1 MKQIYSGFVFLLCS
15 IAVAAQVKNP
25 EINWGDYMK
34 RQTMRWDSISTSY
47 YTGILLG
54 NGLLGTNIYKEDDYT
69 IRFDIGRTDV
79 TDQREHQGTAL
90 SEALISRPRLP
101 IGRMTL
107 KTIGKI
113 TGAKMSLDIYNAK
126 AEGTIYTSK
135 GSLEF
140 SSFVAANSNVIYIRA
155 KGTQQEKNIS
165 WQFVAEN
172 SKSPRM
178 NQNNTGNP
186 EVYPENPAFSLKKSG
201 IFSLCHQLLL
211 NGGGYATAWTAK
223 KGPNES
229 TMLISV
235 GYDGEGQ
242 LDEVKEATT
251 AINTFIAAKMPVVF
265 AAHQKWWHQFY
276 QQSFLSLP
284 DQRMESFYW
293 IQLYKLA
300 AATRANKPMVDLM
313 GPWFTSK
320 TPWPGI
326 WWNLNTQLTYSPIF
340 ASNHMELGKSLFNTL
355 NKNLANLIANVPTEW
370 QKDAAAI
377 GRTTGYDLVSPLLEA
392 NKEHGQFEL
401 GNLTW
406 VMFYYH
412 QYYAYTKDREELT
425 KYIYPLLKRSVNHL
439 LYHLKKDEAGVFHLP
454 SSFSPE
460 YKYAE
465 DANYALS
472 SLRWGLQTLIALD
485 KKEGLKDA
493 DREKWESVLEHLVP
507 YPVDSTGL
515 MIGKDVALTSSH
527 RHYSH
532 LLMIYPYRLINADQ
546 PENRELIEK
555 SLNHWISL
563 KGALQGYTFTGA
575 ASINAM
581 MGKGNESCEL
591 LNQLFDQFIKPN
603 TLYQESGPVIE
614 TPLSAATS
622 IQELLIQSWAGKIRV
637 FPAVPDQ
644 WKNVSFDKLRAE
656 GGFLVS
662 ANREDGA
669 TSFIRI
675 FSTKGDSCQVQTDMK
690 VSMVSSDKR
699 KELAFTVF
707 EHEGKMNLSF
717 STIPGETILLS
728 AGYDTSKFNILPV
741 KSTIRENWS
750 WGLKTKA
757 FAGSKQGG
765 G

>member
-15 IAVAAQVKNP
+15 VAVAAQVKNP
-25 EINWGDYMK
+25 EINWSDYMK

-69 IRFDIGRTDV
+69 IRFDVGRTDV

-135 GSLEF
+135 GTLEF
-140 SSFVAANSNVIYIRA
+140 SSFVASNSNVIYIRA
-155 KGTQQEKNIS
+155 KGTQQEKNIN
-165 WQFVAEN
+165 WQFVAEAG
-172 SKSPRM
+172 KSPRM

-186 EVYPENPAFSLKKSG
+186 EVYVENPAFSLKKSG
-201 IFSLCHQLLL
+201 IFSICQQALL

-235 GYDGEGQ
+235 GYDPAGQ

-251 AINTFIAAKMPVVF
+251 AINTFITAKMPVVF

-340 ASNHMELGKSLFNTL
+340 ASNHLELGKSLFNTL
-355 NKNLANLIANVPTEW
+355 NKNLTNLISNVPEEW
-370 QKDAAAI
+370 RKDAAAI

-406 VMFYYH
+406 VMFYYY
-412 QYYAYTKDREELT
+412 QYYSYTKDREELT

-485 KKEGLKDA
+485 KKEELKDA
-493 DREKWESVLEHLVP
+493 DREKWESVLAHLVP
-507 YPVDSTGL
+507 YPVDDTGL
-515 MIGKDVALTSSH
+515 MIGKDVPLTSSH

-581 MGKGNESCEL
+581 MGKGNQSYDL

-644 WKNVSFDKLRAE
+644 WENVSFDKLRAE

-675 FSTKGDSCQVQTDMK
+675 FSTKGDTCQVQTDMK

-741 KSTIRENWS
+741 KSMIRTNWS
-750 WGLKTKA
+750 WGLKIKA
-757 FAGSKQGG
+757 FAALN
-765 G
+765 

>member
-1 MKQIYSGFVFLLCS
+1 MKQVYAGFVFLLCS
-15 IAVAAQVKNP
+15 VSATAQVKNP
-25 EINWGDYMK
+25 GINWAEYMK
-34 RQTMRWDSISTSY
+34 RQTMRWDSISTNY

-54 NGLLGTNIYKEDDYT
+54 NGLLGTNIYKEDDHT
-69 IRFDIGRTDV
+69 LRFDIGRTDV
-79 TDQREHQGTAL
+79 TDQREHQGNGL

-107 KTIGKI
+107 KTTGKI
-113 TGAKMSLDIYNAK
+113 TGARMSLDLYNAK
-126 AEGTIYTSK
+126 AQGTIYTTK

-140 SSFVAANSNVIYIRA
+140 TAFVPANTNVIYIQA

-165 WQFVAEN
+165 WQFVAE
-172 SKSPRM
+172 SSRSPRM

-201 IFSLCHQLLL
+201 IFSICQQPLL

-223 KGPNES
+223 KGPAES
-229 TMLISV
+229 KMLISV
-235 GYDGEGQ
+235 GYDGTGQ
-242 LDEVKEATT
+242 LDEVKEATS
-251 AINTFIAAKMPVVF
+251 AINTFLATGMPVVL

-276 QQSFLSLP
+276 QQSFLSVP

-300 AATRANKPMVDLM
+300 SATRADKPMVDLM

-340 ASNHMELGKSLFNTL
+340 ASNHLELGKSLFNTL
-355 NKNLANLIANVPTEW
+355 NKNVQNLINNVPEAW
-370 QKDAAAI
+370 RKDAAAI

-406 VMFYYH
+406 VMFYYY
-412 QYYAYTKDREELT
+412 QYYSYTKDREELK

-439 LYHLKKDEAGVFHLP
+439 LYHLKKDEAGIFHLP
-454 SSFSPE
+454 ASFSPE

-465 DANYALS
+465 DASYALA

-485 KKEGLKDA
+485 KKEELKDA
-493 DREKWESVLEHLVP
+493 DREKWELVLEHLVP
-507 YPVDSTGL
+507 YPVDDTGL
-515 MIGKDVALTSSH
+515 MIGAAVPLTSSH

-532 LLMIYPYRLINADQ
+532 LLMIYPYQLINADQ
-546 PENRELIEK
+546 PEDKALIEK

-581 MGKGNESCEL
+581 MGKGNESYDL

-603 TLYQESGPVIE
+603 TLYEESGPVIE

-622 IQELLIQSWAGKIRV
+622 IQELLIQSRAGKIKV
-637 FPAVPDQ
+637 FPAIPDQ
-644 WKNVSFDKLRAE
+644 WKNVSFDKFRAE

-662 ANREDGA
+662 ANREEGA

-675 FSTKGDSCQVQTDMK
+675 LSTKGDTCRVQTDMK

-699 KELAFTVF
+699 SELAFTVF
-707 EHEGKMNLSF
+707 ESEGKMNISF
-717 STIPGETILLS
+717 STIPGETILLA

-741 KSTIRENWS
+741 KPLIRENWS

-757 FAGSKQGG
+757 FSNPNK
-765 G
+765 